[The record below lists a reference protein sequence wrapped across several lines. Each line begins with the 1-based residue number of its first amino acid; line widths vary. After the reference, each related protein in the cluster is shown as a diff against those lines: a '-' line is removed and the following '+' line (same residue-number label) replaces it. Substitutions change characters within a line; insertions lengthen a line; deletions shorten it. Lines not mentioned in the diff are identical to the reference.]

1 MDFLDPTRNLINNY
15 PDQYSKMYPVTDQL
29 RQGLP
34 GIRIA
39 REFLG
44 MDEKKQKYTDDDMPG
59 IRYPLDKDFGAGQ
72 GMQTPEVIDDFDKS
86 QDRAPDAVPLDTF
99 DKALDVAPPG
109 VPFQTMT
116 EEIQSSFPTSMNPQ
130 TYDESSRDLDKN
142 VAGGANYKTVN
153 PDTFVPYTAPFV
165 DPEKANPVF
174 MDATSKSFL
183 EQLEEFNRENAM
195 REKEPPQMTTMSGE
209 DFQMQQKDTAPRAI
223 ENIIADPSIPPKA
236 KQNTIDYINSIQAFQ
251 GPSML
256 DMIKESQDNPVQQSN
271 PTEVINQ
278 LNAANPESEA
288 AALAVLNS
296 LDNQNQGFNLLDF
309 LGETFDANPN
319 KSGFQLFNLNPNR

>member
-1 MDFLDPTRNLINNY
+1 
-15 PDQYSKMYPVTDQL
+15 
-29 RQGLP
+29 
-34 GIRIA
+34 
-39 REFLG
+39 
-44 MDEKKQKYTDDDMPG
+44 
-59 IRYPLDKDFGAGQ
+59 
-72 GMQTPEVIDDFDKS
+72 
-86 QDRAPDAVPLDTF
+86 
-99 DKALDVAPPG
+99 
-109 VPFQTMT
+109 MT
-116 EEIQSSFPTSMNPQ
+116 EEIQSSFPTLMNPQ

-165 DPEKANPVF
+165 DPQKANPVF

-209 DFQMQQKDTAPRAI
+209 DFQMQQKDTAQRAI